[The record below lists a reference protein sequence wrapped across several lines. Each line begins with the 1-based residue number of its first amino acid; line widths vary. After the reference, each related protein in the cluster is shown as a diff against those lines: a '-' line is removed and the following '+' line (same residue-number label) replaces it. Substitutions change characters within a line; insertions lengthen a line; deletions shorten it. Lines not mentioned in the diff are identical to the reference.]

1 MNLNNPI
8 ERKLVRPP
16 TWAVPILAVFILVNP
31 YLLFRKKLSWELYQ
45 CGKRTIIG
53 NAYSNI
59 DQALVFLGILYTLT
73 LILKDIR

>member
-16 TWAVPILAVFILVNP
+16 TWAVPILAVYP

-53 NAYSNI
+53 NAYFNI
-59 DQALVFLGILYTLT
+59 DQATGILYTLT

>member
-16 TWAVPILAVFILVNP
+16 TWAVPILAVYP